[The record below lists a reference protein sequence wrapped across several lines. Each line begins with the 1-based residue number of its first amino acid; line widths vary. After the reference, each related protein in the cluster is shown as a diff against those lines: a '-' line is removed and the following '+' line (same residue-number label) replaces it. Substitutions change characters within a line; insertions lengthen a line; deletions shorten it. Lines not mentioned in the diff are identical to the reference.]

1 MQEREENIRQVSL
14 QKKFQTELK
23 IENTKKVAE
32 EMIRIQRETAQY
44 KEAIAV

>member
-14 QKKFQTELK
+14 QKKLQTELK

-32 EMIRIQRETAQY
+32 EMIRI
-44 KEAIAV
+44 